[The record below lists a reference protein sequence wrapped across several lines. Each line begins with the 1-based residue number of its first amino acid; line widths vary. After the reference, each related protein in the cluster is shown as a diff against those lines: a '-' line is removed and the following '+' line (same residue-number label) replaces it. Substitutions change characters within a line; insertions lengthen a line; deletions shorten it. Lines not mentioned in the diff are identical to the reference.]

1 MRNNDDPPELNDPR
15 ACIIDLIAS
24 AAVFLIII
32 FVIVAALS
40 WDKCL

>member
-24 AAVFLIII
+24 AAIILI
-32 FVIVAALS
+32 FVGILVAATKWS
-40 WDKCL
+40 KWF